1 MGTTKGKPTSI
12 RLREELHE
20 KIKKDAE
27 KDKRSIT
34 KQIEYIIETYYK
46 IKESQKMNKTIGGP
60 LCF

>member
-12 RLREELHE
+12 RLTEDLYE

-46 IKESQKMNKTIGGP
+46 IKEA
-60 LCF
+60 